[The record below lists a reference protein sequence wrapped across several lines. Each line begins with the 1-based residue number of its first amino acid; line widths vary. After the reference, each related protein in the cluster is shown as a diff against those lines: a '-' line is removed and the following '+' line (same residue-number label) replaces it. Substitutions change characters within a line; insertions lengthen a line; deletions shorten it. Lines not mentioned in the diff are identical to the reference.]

1 MQFEGRRR
9 TSGVPNLTPLIDMV
23 FLLLVFFMLTSHFV
37 REESLAVDLP
47 DAESGV
53 PLQDEHVLEI
63 VVDERSR
70 LRLHNHFIE
79 PANLTAAL
87 RQALAGREVR
97 TVRLRGDRRATLDVT
112 VKVLDAA
119 RNAGAE
125 GVDIVTEEP

>member
-9 TSGVPNLTPLIDMV
+9 SSSVPNLTPLIDMV

-47 DAESGV
+47 SAESGT
-53 PLQDEHVLEI
+53 PLQEEHVLEI
-63 VVDERSR
+63 VVDEQSR
-70 LRLHNHFIE
+70 LRLHNHFVE
-79 PANLTAAL
+79 PENLTGAL
-87 RQALAGREVR
+87 RTALAGGEIR